1 MNKMSTKLN
10 GSLIKKADDFFR
22 ICSPSLWFHID
33 LTKSMRVASIFNFLI
48 ALVSVVIAQSEYK
61 VIQKTLTSTSVSLEL

>member
-1 MNKMSTKLN
+1 
-10 GSLIKKADDFFR
+10 
-22 ICSPSLWFHID
+22 
-33 LTKSMRVASIFNFLI
+33 MRVASIFNFLI